1 MSRSLRYHPL
11 FEHDLLSAAEWYD
24 ERNPILGDDFLVRVR
39 GAIEDLTTDPKRRAS
54 IDFGIR
60 YWPVQRF
67 PYVVFYD
74 LFDSEIPDSRCHAY
88 FARAFQMACP
98 AKVAPTTRTHRN
110 RCGQT
115 SGKQQLPK
123 QLDSST

>member
-74 LFDSEIPDSRCHAY
+74 LFDSEILILGVMH
-88 FARAFQMACP
+88 
-98 AKVAPTTRTHRN
+98 
-110 RCGQT
+110 T
-115 SGKQQLPK
+115 SQEPSKWLAQRK
-123 QLDSST
+123 

>member
-1 MSRSLRYHPL
+1 MYDGGRRCCPIRDWDPPTSRFGSESTTHAISRSLRYHPL

-74 LFDSEIPDSRCHAY
+74 LFDSEILILGVMH
-88 FARAFQMACP
+88 
-98 AKVAPTTRTHRN
+98 
-110 RCGQT
+110 T
-115 SGKQQLPK
+115 SQEPSKWLAQRK
-123 QLDSST
+123 